1 VTRRGRTEMRTG
13 FWKRNLKV
21 RDYWQILCRWEG
33 YIEMYLK
40 ENGKEG
46 AGWINL
52 AQDGNKWRPLV
63 NTIMNFRVTHNAEKF
78 STGSRNISF
87 LKRTLLHGVS

>member
-1 VTRRGRTEMRTG
+1 MSRGRTEMRTG

-33 YIEMYLK
+33 YIKMELN

-52 AQDGNKWRPLV
+52 AQDGKKCQPLV
-63 NTIMNFRVTHNAEKF
+63 NTIMHCRVTHNVGNC